1 MACCAAFSSGAVAA
15 AAACTILAA
24 HCPLPTAMRSLGRFL
39 QFCGLVILPLASF
52 MQLNH
57 SISVPQ
63 MMQMLAAGVCL
74 FGIGWILTTYR

>member
-1 MACCAAFSSGAVAA
+1 
-15 AAACTILAA
+15 
-24 HCPLPTAMRSLGRFL
+24 MRSLGRFS

-52 MQLNH
+52 MQL
-57 SISVPQ
+57 SGSLTVGQ